1 MGLSL
6 KNVGAR
12 LGGVGGPGKGVPEIL
27 GPAPGVFGKLQDRF
41 RWQVVLKEASVRKL
55 GRVVSAARRRTEE
68 DLRPPAGVRLG
79 VDVDPMDLY

>member
-1 MGLSL
+1 MWGRPAGGRGGGGGGG
-6 KNVGAR
+6 GA
-12 LGGVGGPGKGVPEIL
+12 GKGVPEIL